1 MINKNL
7 TFKSIFCVFFCL
19 NIFFSFSQSKP
30 KQFNIPQKKAFPSD
44 SAFGFNEWELS
55 NDALNR
61 GLLPFE
67 VPVYVGRL
75 KREFINKKY
84 NLKESPSQWPAHSF
98 KPIGNGGQ
106 NQIMT
111 PACNNED
118 FEFGD
123 ITGWTASQG
132 TNMNSQ
138 TMAGCCPTAGASTL
152 MCPSAAFDPA
162 TNLSLASPFG
172 GNWAVRLGDLC
183 SPGEVHRISKTF
195 IVSAT
200 NALFQVAYFAVLEDA
215 AGHPCNATPYVNI
228 SMLNCAN
235 VQLACPSVSVVA
247 PSSSCLSTITGF
259 TAGTYPSGG
268 VPQTVSTYSSYA
280 VTTVTVPGS
289 GYTSYYG
296 YYYYTTT
303 TAPTSYY

>member
-7 TFKSIFCVFFCL
+7 TFKSFLCVFFCL

-61 GLLPFE
+61 GLLSFE

-152 MCPSAAFDPA
+152 MCPSSAFDPA

-172 GNWAVRLGDLC
+172 GNWVVRLGDLC

-195 IVSAT
+195 TVSAT
-200 NALFQVAYFAVLEDA
+200 NALFQVAYFAVLENA
-215 AGHPCNATPYVNI
+215 SGHPCNATPYVNI

-247 PSSSCLSTITGF
+247 PSS
-259 TAGTYPSGG
+259 
-268 VPQTVSTYSSYA
+268 
-280 VTTVTVPGS
+280 
-289 GYTSYYG
+289 
-296 YYYYTTT
+296 
-303 TAPTSYY
+303 